1 MKKLRGSNIVIII
14 ALMVVVG
21 FTTTFNV
28 ILVKKSSFYM
38 EFKEARII
46 NGLENSTIEPMDI
59 EVVGELITKKFDI
72 AELWKSNAILGTTN
86 VYGTVDI
93 DGLKYELILMK
104 SNEGG
109 FGGYLTDGSKG
120 KDKFKGYIFIDEN
133 TKRICLFDYE
143 VS

>member
-1 MKKLRGSNIVIII
+1 MKKLRGSTIVMISVVTVIVGFIVI
-14 ALMVVVG
+14 
-21 FTTTFNV
+21 FNV
-28 ILVKKSSFYM
+28 ILVGRSSFHM

-46 NGLENSTIEPMDI
+46 NGLANSTIEPMEV
-59 EVVGELITKKFDI
+59 EVVGELIEKKFDI
-72 AELWKSNAILGTTN
+72 GELWKSNAIVGTTK